1 MKFIEISDSLEKAKR
16 MSRLIPKKI
25 FVTREGKSYQTTV
38 WVLPEEANSEKFTAQ
53 HDLFADAE
61 INEKIEAEK
70 AAAANQPKLVIEVKK
85 ETPTVEMP
93 ASLKNAP
100 VKSITATITAKGR
113 KYYKAKFPGKNWEF
127 QVAINKASE
136 NFEIGSQVTF
146 NAKEYK
152 EYSKYGTKTTYY
164 PVEGEEVSYV
174 QGTKDKAEIERW
186 LGYVKETARS
196 KGYLYRNG
204 YDKLKELGIEKYP
217 EYNEQLKN
225 ILKTLKVRELRETA
239 DRYLGYIKKNLA
251 EYWYKKG
258 EATVQDAIDKLSAEG
273 IDASAYVKRLEELRT
288 QYQQSLE
295 DAKKAAEAKKQAEY
309 RKRLGG
315 YEGPVINVAY
325 GSGYLDEPLYKDTVI
340 RNPNK
345 FLGIKGD
352 EEPDYLYVIYAESRY
367 YPEDGMSFGVGD
379 ESGYVYSAIT
389 RPATEEEAA
398 PLVAEDK
405 LKEEKRKAFKE
416 RKQVVDY
423 IKKNG
428 DRPGFKEGEEV
439 SADGEEYATHRG
451 DLKIYGGGDW
461 FLIDDKKWIWYIQNN
476 GADGD
481 NWSWNNVRI
490 GGAAGAIGWRIPYDK
505 DIAEKILQIHN
516 VLNTKRA
523 RPV

>member
-16 MSRLIPKKI
+16 MSRLIPKKV

-38 WVLPEEANSEKFTAQ
+38 WVLPEEANAEKFTAQ

-70 AAAANQPKLVIEVKK
+70 AAVANQPKLVIEVKK

-136 NFEIGSQVTF
+136 NFDVGSQVTF

-164 PVEGEEVSYV
+164 PVEEEEAK
-174 QGTKDKAEIERW
+174 GANDKAEIERW
-186 LGYVKETARS
+186 LGYVKDTA
-196 KGYLYRNG
+196 KHNGYLYKKG
-204 YDKLKELGIEKYP
+204 YDKLQELGIEKYP

-225 ILKTLKVRELRETA
+225 IIKTLRIQNLQETA
-239 DRYLGYIKKNLA
+239 DKYLGYIKKNLA

-273 IDASAYVKRLEELRT
+273 IDASAYVKRLEELRE

-295 DAKKAAEAKKQAEY
+295 DAEKTAEAKRQAEY
-309 RKRLGG
+309 RKKLGG
-315 YEGPVINVAY
+315 YEGPVINVVY
-325 GSGYLDEPLYKDTVI
+325 GSGYLDEPMYKDTVI

-345 FLGIKGD
+345 RLIGAKD
-352 EEPDYLYVIYAESRY
+352 EPDYLYVLYADSKY
-367 YPEDGMSFGVGD
+367 YPEEGMSFGVGD

-405 LKEEKRKAFKE
+405 MKEEKRKAFEE

-428 DRPGFKEGEEV
+428 DNPGHKEGEMVEV
-439 SADGEEYATHRG
+439 DGEEYATHRG
-451 DLKIYGGGDW
+451 DLKLYGGGDW
-461 FLIDDKKWIWYIQNN
+461 FIIDGNKWIWYIENN
-476 GADGD
+476 GSDGD
-481 NWSWNNVRI
+481 NWSWNNVRTW
-490 GGAAGAIGWRIPYDK
+490 GAGAIGWRIPYDK
-505 DIAEKILQIHN
+505 DIAEKILHIHN
-516 VLNTKRA
+516 VLNKG
-523 RPV
+523 